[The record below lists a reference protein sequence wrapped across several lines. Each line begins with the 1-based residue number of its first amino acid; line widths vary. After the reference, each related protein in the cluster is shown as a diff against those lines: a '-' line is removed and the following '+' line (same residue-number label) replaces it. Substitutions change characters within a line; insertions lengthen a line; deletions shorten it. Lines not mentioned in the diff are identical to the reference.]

1 MRLLFPSDR
10 FLFCFSIIIMV
21 LVTGSVLA
29 SPSKTV
35 IKLSPQPLTQH
46 TVELPLNEYH
56 ALAILALKKV
66 SSSQVP
72 RPYNAPLHSFT
83 ALPTN
88 NDQLIDINNN
98 NVRDDYERLLLTQY
112 KRPEYVAMGVLAA
125 AHWDRLAATHTQ
137 KDRIPLITAVTLITN
152 NIAIN
157 QCYYSLQQI
166 DNTLVSPILH
176 YFNTEQRIVIKQQS
190 EEKLLR
196 IIALSPFSITFD
208 PQPCQRFTL
217 LAESML
223 QTTFSAN

>member
-1 MRLLFPSDR
+1 MRLFFPFDY
-10 FLFCFSIIIMV
+10 FLFFFIIIMD

-29 SPSKTV
+29 APTKTV
-35 IKLSPQPLTQH
+35 IKLSPPPITQH

-56 ALAILALKKV
+56 ALAILALKEV
-66 SSSQVP
+66 STGQVP
-72 RPYNAPLHSFT
+72 RPYNAPSYS
-83 ALPTN
+83 PTTSSAN
-88 NDQLIDINNN
+88 NVQLIDINNN

-112 KRPEYVAMGVLAA
+112 KRPEYVAMGILAA

-137 KDRIPLITAVTLITN
+137 EDRIPSITAITLLTN

-176 YFNTEQRIVIKQQS
+176 YFNTEQRIAIKQQA
-190 EEKLLR
+190 EEKLLS
-196 IIALSPFSITFD
+196 IIANSPFSITFV

-223 QTTFSAN
+223 QTTFSTD